1 MQVKFPF
8 QDPNLDLETRV
19 NDLISRLTIE
29 EKLSLIP
36 TTQTGIP
43 RLGIKPYQ
51 VESEAAHGLVLRDG
65 SPTTIFPQTL
75 GMACTWNPQL
85 LKASRYSSW

>member
-43 RLGIKPYQ
+43 RLGMLTK
-51 VESEAAHGLVLRDG
+51 
-65 SPTTIFPQTL
+65 
-75 GMACTWNPQL
+75 
-85 LKASRYSSW
+85 